1 MSQNNVLLMTRSRP
15 RVKGLSMSF
24 LNQLSRPPQLS
35 QSPLQPQI
43 LVPSTQ
49 PQVQQYA
56 SSPVQSSRT
65 SINMASIYLTKY
77 TSCG

>member
-1 MSQNNVLLMTRSRP
+1 MSPNNVLLMTHSRP

-24 LNQLSRPPQLS
+24 LNQLSRPPLLS
-35 QSPLQPQI
+35 QSLVQPQI
-43 LVPSTQ
+43 LLPSTQ
-49 PQVQQYA
+49 PEVQQYTA
-56 SSPVQSSRT
+56 SPVQSSRT